1 MQKFLLHSSLA
12 NYDAVTK
19 RWTFALEKR
28 LSNPTRIRLRKATYS
43 TPGDVSP
50 HPQVVYL
57 RSNALARMI
66 TRKHTMEL
74 RSVGHE
80 NASNVISTLSE
91 THTRGRYRVLGGA
104 RFPVDPNS
112 SVRKLDIFFTD
123 GDTLLDGAYGS
134 GGGTATGSDAE
145 IADIGDDLLAWFDF
159 APARTLDGTYAESSE
174 VGDEVAYLYNR
185 SPAPSTLTFV
195 NQYQNNLQ
203 LAAVGSAMGVT
214 RDGSWQSTADTSTPT
229 GDLEETFCIHSLWIT
244 PSTSGAH
251 SYLFDVHMLKVFTWT
266 GDTIAYKDDGGSN
279 AVLNF
284 STVPGRAYIL
294 TCERRDAT
302 QDYNG
307 NGNIEGYEFHF
318 RLEDLVTDVVTTDTV
333 VQGNDHPGSEQ
344 VWRLG
349 KASTHFFHVQGPFLI
364 HNGNN
369 ADDMANCQA
378 WLRNKY
384 TGETGTSEEAATSGP
399 ATFFVELDVKARNK

>member
-1 MQKFLLHSSLA
+1 MRYLLHHT
-12 NYDAVTK
+12 DASYNSVTK
-19 RWTFALEKR
+19 KWIVTTDRR
-28 LSNPTRIRLRKATYS
+28 VSNPTSIRIASCTFTAATASSYPS
-43 TPGDVSP
+43 
-50 HPQVVYL
+50 VVYM
-57 RSNALARMI
+57 RSDALTQLSR
-66 TRKHTMEL
+66 TKHTVEL
-74 RSVGHE
+74 KAVDHE
-80 NASNVISTLSE
+80 DNSNVIAVLQE
-91 THTRGRYRVLGGA
+91 THTLGRYATKDAV
-104 RFPVDPNS
+104 RFPVHGHTQS
-112 SVRKLDIFFTD
+112 TRIDIYFTD
-123 GDTLLDGAYGS
+123 GTTIMAGEVVGDSPASGLD
-134 GGGTATGSDAE
+134 
-145 IADIGDDLLAWFDF
+145 ADIVAIDDDLLAWFDF
-159 APARTLDGTYAESSE
+159 APARTLDAAYGEATD
-174 VGDEVAYLYNR
+174 VGDEVANIYNR
-185 SPAPSTLTFV
+185 SPGPATLVYV
-195 NQYQNNLQ
+195 NQYGNPLQ
-203 LAAVGSAMGVT
+203 LAAVGSARGIT
-214 RDGSWQSTADTSTPT
+214 RDGSWQSFADTSTPT
-229 GDLEETFCIHSLWIT
+229 GDLENVFCVHSLFIT

-251 SYLFDVHMLKVFTWT
+251 SYLFDIMMLKIFTWT
-266 GDTIAYKDDGGSN
+266 SNSIGYKDDAGSN

-284 STVPGRAYIL
+284 STIPGRAYIL

-302 QDYNG
+302 QDYDG
-307 NGNIEGYEFHF
+307 DGVVEGYEFHF